1 MAGNG
6 HRGRRRQA
14 RRQRRCRAAPYLWHV
29 AQAGHAGLRGL
40 LRVPL
45 AQDNATRE
53 ALGARMA
60 AALRRGRLTIAAL
73 GDSITAGHDNFYN
86 QSWVPQLRGLL
97 AAPLQEVG
105 IELVVENFA
114 VGNMGEYPWT
124 AGCLNHRLGDRLA
137 RAVDL
142 VTWNWALYDDA
153 PCAREH
159 FLAEVAALPGRP
171 IILQLQDHDVP
182 LHACV
187 GERVRRAQ
195 AALGSRLLGRGRAN
209 LARERIFPRRGLRAG
224 GRGGRALSGDQRG
237 RRPRRAQE
245 RRGRGRAACASEG
258 GTPAATSWRPRRP
271 PWAMRRRVRS
281 WLPRAR
287 RPILTRRRGVRGG
300 ARKGREFSLAP
311 GAPGPPAHRERRG
324 DVAAR
329 RPPRGRRRRAAR
341 GAGAARE
348 AGSAGEVRAADG
360 LVFVACGPV
369 AWGPARHAR
378 GCAGR
383 LARHGGQNRTRL
395 PRALAREDGRL
406 RRQHRREERARRRP
420 RRGRARPR
428 GRRAARRS
436 ASPRHR
442 RDFGDLSSLVDFH
455 AGATVSPS
463 SSASLRAAA
472 TAARSTGAS

>member
-1 MAGNG
+1 MRMVLWLAMATGAG
-6 HRGRRRQA
+6 AGRPA
-14 RRQRRCRAAPYLWHV
+14 DSAAAAQRHICGMWPKPGT
-29 AQAGHAGLRGL
+29 QGCDGL

-182 LHACV
+182 LHACRGGSACV
-187 GERVRRAQ
+187 ALKRRLDHDFWDAGARIWRENAFFLGEAYVPGDAE
-195 AALGSRLLGRGRAN
+195 AAL
-209 LARERIFPRRGLRAG
+209 LAEINAGG
-224 GRGGRALSGDQRG
+224 GRGARKRG
-237 RRPRRAQE
+237 A
-245 RRGRGRAACASEG
+245 GGAAACASEG

-271 PWAMRRRVRS
+271 PRDAPPRAVR
-281 WLPRAR
+281 LPRAR
-287 RPILTRRRGVRGG
+287 RPILTRRRLRGG
-300 ARKGREFSLAP
+300 
-311 GAPGPPAHRERRG
+311 
-324 DVAAR
+324 
-329 RPPRGRRRRAAR
+329 
-341 GAGAARE
+341 
-348 AGSAGEVRAADG
+348 
-360 LVFVACGPV
+360 
-369 AWGPARHAR
+369 
-378 GCAGR
+378 
-383 LARHGGQNRTRL
+383 
-395 PRALAREDGRL
+395 
-406 RRQHRREERARRRP
+406 RREERP
-420 RRGRARPR
+420 
-428 GRRAARRS
+428 
-436 ASPRHR
+436 
-442 RDFGDLSSLVDFH
+442 
-455 AGATVSPS
+455 
-463 SSASLRAAA
+463 
-472 TAARSTGAS
+472 

>member
-1 MAGNG
+1 MRMVLWLAMATGAG
-6 HRGRRRQA
+6 AGRPA
-14 RRQRRCRAAPYLWHV
+14 DSAAAAQRHICGMWPKPGT
-29 AQAGHAGLRGL
+29 QGCDGL

-182 LHACV
+182 LHACRGGSACV
-187 GERVRRAQ
+187 ALKRRLDHDFWDAGARIWRENAFFLGEAYVPGDAEAALLAEINAGGGRGARKRGAGGGRGVRKRGRNAGRDELAAAA
-195 AALGSRLLGRGRAN
+195 AALGDAPPRAVLAPARAAAHFDAETLAWWTARGKAVNFLWHPGPLGHLLIASAAATW
-209 LARERIFPRRGLRAG
+209 LLDGLRA
-224 GRGGRALSGDQRG
+224 ADSGE
-237 RRPRRAQE
+237 RRA
-245 RRGRGRAACASEG
+245 
-258 GTPAATSWRPRRP
+258 
-271 PWAMRRRVRS
+271 
-281 WLPRAR
+281 
-287 RPILTRRRGVRGG
+287 
-300 ARKGREFSLAP
+300 
-311 GAPGPPAHRERRG
+311 GPE
-324 DVAAR
+324 
-329 RPPRGRRRRAAR
+329 PRGRPDLR
-341 GAGAARE
+341 
-348 AGSAGEVRAADG
+348 VR
-360 LVFVACGPV
+360 CGRPT
-369 AWGPARHAR
+369 AW
-378 GCAGR
+378 C
-383 LARHGGQNRTRL
+383 
-395 PRALAREDGRL
+395 
-406 RRQHRREERARRRP
+406 
-420 RRGRARPR
+420 
-428 GRRAARRS
+428 
-436 ASPRHR
+436 
-442 RDFGDLSSLVDFH
+442 SSLVVPSHGAPLDTH
-455 AGATVSPS
+455 AVARGGWRVMEDKIEHDYRAHWRGRTAGYADSIDAKNALVGDRAAGALV
-463 SSASLRAAA
+463 LEAAA
-472 TAARSTGAS
+472 PRGAAPPHAIDATLVT